1 MGDPK
6 FTRRKFER
14 PTHPWIA
21 DRIKEEW
28 AIGKKYGLKS
38 KRELWKVQ
46 FFLRECRAQAR
57 SLQAKLRLENE
68 QAKKETSLLLR
79 RLNRLGIL
87 KEGASSVDDVLALTI
102 DTVMGRRLESI
113 VFYKGLA
120 RSPKQSRQFI
130 THGHIIVNGRR
141 VTIPGYLVRKDEED
155 KIEFHS
161 RSPLVDPR
169 HPLRRPPEEVVEE
182 KKPEVAKEE
191 KKPEA
196 PKEGEAASEEKA
208 KDAEKAKEAE
218 APQVEEK
225 RPEEK
230 KIEEKKHAGEEK
242 KKHADEEKKRPAEET
257 KSEDKKHAEEKKEK
271 KHTEEK
277 KEKRGDEK

>member
-21 DRIKEEW
+21 DRIREEW

-46 FFLRECRAQAR
+46 FYLRTCRAQAR
-57 SLQAKLRLENE
+57 SLQAKLRLEDE

-87 KEGASSVDDVLALTI
+87 KEGASSVDDVLALNI
-102 DTVMGRRLESI
+102 DTIMGRRLESI

-161 RSPLVDPR
+161 RSPLVDPK

-182 KKPEVAKEE
+182 KVAVVKEE

-196 PKEGEAASEEKA
+196 PKEGEAAPE
-208 KDAEKAKEAE
+208 AEKPKEAE
-218 APQVEEK
+218 VSPADGK
-225 RPEEK
+225 RQEEK
-230 KIEEKKHAGEEK
+230 KPEEKKHAGEEK
-242 KKHADEEKKRPAEET
+242 KKHAEEGKPDEKKHVEEKKE
-257 KSEDKKHAEEKKEK
+257 KKHAEEKKEK
-271 KHTEEK
+271 K
-277 KEKRGDEK
+277 GDDK